1 MLRTSLARAGGVRAG
16 VAGVLRRGTPPT
28 GVAGSLPPLTRL
40 NPSPCSFTAPTC
52 CAASSLATPSSGAP
66 ADVVV
71 APPSGT
77 PNHRSL
83 LALDENT
90 IVPFVQPNA
99 YVAPSA
105 SVIGSVVINDQSAVM
120 NGAVVRGDLAFLRIG
135 AFTIIGDNCVL
146 SAEGPGGGEGG
157 SADGLSASDA
167 VATGLSM
174 EPALFVGDYVD
185 VAPNCVLNGCTLEGE
200 NSIGANTVIGP
211 GAVIGR
217 QSLVEPGSVV
227 AAGTVV
233 PGGEAWGGVP
243 AVKLRDLD
251 GDEKEAFVKNSM
263 DNVKMA
269 ARYAS
274 EFLPVGTVYWEAERV
289 SA

>member
-1 MLRTSLARAGGVRAG
+1 MLRTSLARAAGARAG
-16 VAGVLRRGTPPT
+16 VTGLLRRGASPA
-28 GVAGSLPPLTRL
+28 GVAGSLPSLTRL
-40 NPSPCSFTAPTC
+40 SPSPCSFTAPTC
-52 CAASSLATPSSGAP
+52 CAASSLANPSSGAP

-71 APPSGT
+71 APPSTT

-120 NGAVVRGDLAFLRIG
+120 TGAVVRGDLAFLRIG
-135 AFTIIGDNCVL
+135 AFTIIGDR
-146 SAEGPGGGEGG
+146 
-157 SADGLSASDA
+157 LSASDA

-200 NSIGANTVIGP
+200 NAIGANTVIGP

-217 QSLVEPGSVV
+217 QALVEPGSVV

-263 DNVKMA
+263 DNVKMT

>member
-1 MLRTSLARAGGVRAG
+1 MLRTSLARAAVVRSGVM
-16 VAGVLRRGTPPT
+16 GVLRQGAPPA
-28 GVAGSLPPLTRL
+28 GVAGSLPLLTRAS
-40 NPSPCSFTAPTC
+40 PSLCSFTASTC
-52 CAASSLATPSSGAP
+52 CGASSLATPSSQAS

-71 APPSGT
+71 APPSST

-135 AFTIIGDNCVL
+135 AFTMVGDNCVL
-146 SAEGPGGGEGG
+146 SAEGPSGEGAG
-157 SADGLSASDA
+157 STKGLSASDA
-167 VATGLSM
+167 VATDLPM
-174 EPALFVGDYVD
+174 EPSLFVGDYVD

-200 NSIGANTVIGP
+200 NAVGANTVIEP
-211 GAVIGR
+211 GAIIGR

-274 EFLPVGTVYWEAERV
+274 EFLPVGTVYWEAERA

>member
-1 MLRTSLARAGGVRAG
+1 MLRTGLARAASVRAG
-16 VAGVLRRGTPPT
+16 VTGALRRGAPPA
-28 GVAGSLPPLTRL
+28 GVAGSLPPLTRSKAAAY
-40 NPSPCSFTAPTC
+40 PSAAPTC
-52 CAASSLATPSSGAP
+52 CAASSVATPSPP

-71 APPSGT
+71 APPSRT

-105 SVIGSVVINDQSAVM
+105 SVIGSVVVNDQSAVM
-120 NGAVVRGDLAFLRIG
+120 NGAVVRGDLAYLRIG

-146 SAEGPGGGEGG
+146 SAEGPGTGEGG
-157 SADGLSASDA
+157 AADADRLSATDA
-167 VATGLSM
+167 VAAGLAM

-185 VAPNCVLNGCTLEGE
+185 VAPNCVLTGCTLEGE
-200 NSIGANTVIGP
+200 NAIGANTVIEP

-233 PGGEAWGGVP
+233 PPGEAWGGVP
-243 AVKLRDLD
+243 AVKLRDVD
-251 GDEKEAFVKNSM
+251 GDEKDAFGKNALE
-263 DNVKMA
+263 NVKVA
-269 ARYAS
+269 ARYAA
-274 EFLPVGTVYWEAERV
+274 EFLPTGTVYWEAERG